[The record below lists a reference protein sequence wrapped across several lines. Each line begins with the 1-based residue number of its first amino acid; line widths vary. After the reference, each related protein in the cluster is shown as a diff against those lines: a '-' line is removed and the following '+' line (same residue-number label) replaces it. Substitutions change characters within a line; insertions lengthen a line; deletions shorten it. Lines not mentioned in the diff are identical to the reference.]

1 MTATSNWNEQLKYE
15 SDTTNVEKKTADRKS
30 VQRQENV
37 KIEGEQE
44 RLAVSSITMGSNFE
58 LVQIQLGDALDK
70 GNAGSGNEI
79 AW

>member
-1 MTATSNWNEQLKYE
+1 MKATLQTWK
-15 SDTTNVEKKTADRKS
+15 KKTADRKS

-58 LVQIQLGDALDK
+58 LAQIRLGDALDK